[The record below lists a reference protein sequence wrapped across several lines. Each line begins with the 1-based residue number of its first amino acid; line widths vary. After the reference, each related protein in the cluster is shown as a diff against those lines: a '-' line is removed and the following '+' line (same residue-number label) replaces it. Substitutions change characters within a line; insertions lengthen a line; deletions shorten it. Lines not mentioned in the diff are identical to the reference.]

1 MLKGMNTTPYARCAA
16 AGLFLLGL
24 VGCYDDGPAPNKA
37 TANQAASKEGPPA
50 KKVEVGK
57 NVFLEIRGSKRRV
70 LVNAYVVQRQARL
83 EQLLCKKMTKEHE
96 AILAADMDARHI
108 HAALLAAGAE
118 AGSPVQYEIPDERPY
133 KPARGTRIKVS
144 VQYQD
149 KDQTVTLPA
158 QQWVRHVKT
167 KKDLEY
173 EWVFAGSRFTPH
185 PEDPKAPPDYAANI
199 GDVICVSNFDTAML
213 DLPVASTKSDE
224 DLEYEANTERI
235 PALNTPVTIILE
247 PVVSPKKK

>member
-1 MLKGMNTTPYARCAA
+1 MNLTRIVR
-16 AGLFLLGL
+16 AGAGFFLLAAL
-24 VGCYDDGPAPNKA
+24 GCYDDLPVARKQRA
-37 TANQAASKEGPPA
+37 TQEGSPT

-57 NVFLEIRGSKRRV
+57 NVVLEVRGAKRRV

-83 EQLLCKKMTKEHE
+83 EQLLCRKLTKEHE

-118 AGSPVQYEIPDERPY
+118 AGSPVQYEIPGERKY
-133 KPARGTRIKVS
+133 KPAHGTRIKVS
-144 VQYQD
+144 VQYKD
-149 KDQTVTLPA
+149 KDKVVTLPA

-185 PEDPKAPPDYAANI
+185 PDPKEQPDYAANI

-213 DLPVASTKSDE
+213 DLPVASTKSDD
-224 DLEYEANTERI
+224 DLEYEAHTERI

-247 PVVSPKKK
+247 PVLGSKKN